1 MTVLAHAGHWIEGGI
16 FAAPVVIV
24 AVALGVSSM
33 RERKR
38 RRQAGQARKAGKE
51 GKQQPS

>member
-1 MTVLAHAGHWIEGGI
+1 MTVIAHAGHWIEGGI
-16 FAAPVVIV
+16 FAAPVVVV

-38 RRQAGQARKAGKE
+38 RRQAAQSGDE
-51 GKQQPS
+51 GRRRS